1 MLKEGQTM
9 QSLMQTYAQ
18 DGRLEWIGI
27 RPVARGDIE
36 SLESVRLIANHG
48 IEGDHRVNRAGC
60 KRQVTLIQAEHLPV
74 IAVLCRR
81 DQLDPALLRRNL
93 VVSGIN
99 LLTLKQKRFLIGD
112 VELEYTDSC
121 PPCSRMEENLGTG
134 GYNAMRGHG
143 GITARVL
150 NDGDVRIGDL
160 VRAKTAYSN
169 ST

>member
-1 MLKEGQTM
+1 M

-27 RPVARGDIE
+27 RPLARGDVE
-36 SLESVRLIANHG
+36 LLQTAKLIATHG
-48 IEGDHRVNRAGC
+48 IEGDHTANRAGS
-60 KRQVTLIQAEHLPV
+60 KRQVTLIQAEHLLV
-74 IAVLCRR
+74 IAALCGR

-93 VVSGIN
+93 VVSRIN

-121 PPCSRMEENLGTG
+121 PPCSRMEDNLGKG

-150 NDGDVRIGDL
+150 NDGDVRVGDV
-160 VRAKTAYSN
+160 VRAKAPDSN